1 MSTRSTVT
9 INRPQERAI
18 HLYRHYDG
26 GPWGN
31 GSALARML
39 KQYRATAGDA
49 CTACLV
55 ADNLATKLIRTGDYE
70 LTTHADHHG
79 DTEWHYDINVSTDCE
94 PPTVVVSEI
103 KWLGGDR
110 RERQAVYSGDLAG
123 FRHYVAE
130 YQAGCRKRIAAYRG
144 ANRRTGSWRN
154 NSTPQQQP
162 QQQQHHEPMAVSD
175 HQFPF

>member
-9 INRPQERAI
+9 IHRPRERAI

-31 GSALARML
+31 GSELAKML
-39 KQYRATAGDA
+39 KKRYCQARDA
-49 CTACLV
+49 CGACHV
-55 ADNLATKLIRTGDYE
+55 ADNLATALIRTGNYE

-79 DTEWHYDINVSTDCE
+79 DTEYHYDIHVTADGAR
-94 PPTVVVSEI
+94 PIVAAFEI
-103 KWLGGDR
+103 KWIGGDK
-110 RERQAVYSGDLAG
+110 RQRLPIYSGNLEG

-162 QQQQHHEPMAVSD
+162 QQQQQHEPMAVSD